1 MPLETR
7 HSARFLFWSGS
18 IAPWRRATS
27 ERRGMRRRDEL
38 VMPGKL
44 GNCSDCSLAASG
56 WLPFVSITST
66 WQCNNAI
73 WTGLVGICPCA
84 LRQRISP
91 QAPQTLPL
99 TPFWTVKSQFYA
111 DFGLITDIRCSLCK
125 FLQPEPSLWAAS
137 VLVSPQITYT
147 RTRGNGV

>member
-1 MPLETR
+1 MITAHAMQS
-7 HSARFLFWSGS
+7 HSWGVHAAGNTALGKVLFLVREHRTV
-18 IAPWRRATS
+18 APNHVGTTGHAQKS
-27 ERRGMRRRDEL
+27 
-38 VMPGKL
+38 
-44 GNCSDCSLAASG
+44 
-56 WLPFVSITST
+56 ST

-73 WTGLVGICPCA
+73 STGLVGICPCA
-84 LRQRISP
+84 RRQRISP
-91 QAPQTLPL
+91 QAPQTLPP

-111 DFGLITDIRCSLCK
+111 DFGLITDICCSLCK